1 MTELDDQAC
10 AHRHIEW
17 WQNSETHVTACGW
30 RCIDCDMPFGPT
42 CCATRQEQ
50 AEIESPVA
58 ALAEKDRRITE
69 LEGELQRISF
79 AAGNVAMHTG
89 WPIEAQKALVAS
101 ETKVMELAAV
111 MRKATALLYEAYE
124 LVNDGSTQGKQ
135 WEAFKRVCAGISQLN
150 QHDPGDIL
158 AEHSRET
165 RRKILLEA
173 ADEIK
178 PINPSPIGP
187 LHYAGLKMA
196 ENHLRAM
203 AEKEGA

>member
-42 CCATRQEQ
+42 CFATQQEQ
-50 AEIESPVA
+50 AKIESLVA
-58 ALAEKDRRITE
+58 ALAEKDRRI
-69 LEGELQRISF
+69 
-79 AAGNVAMHTG
+79 A
-89 WPIEAQKALVAS
+89 
-101 ETKVMELAAV
+101 ELAAV

-135 WEAFKRVCAGISQLN
+135 WEAFKKVCAGISQLN
-150 QHDPGDIL
+150 QLDPGAIL

-178 PINPSPIGP
+178 PINPSPVGP

>member
-1 MTELDDQAC
+1 MPPTEPDLDRPEELAG
-10 AHRHIEW
+10 AATPGPWRT
-17 WQNSETHVTACGW
+17 NVTVYSERDVVITDWLKDGNHLVLADLSFECTYVGLTLEERRANA
-30 RCIDCDMPFGPT
+30 RLI
-42 CCATRQEQ
+42 
-50 AEIESPVA
+50 VA
-58 ALAEKDRRITE
+58 LRNALPAILAKLR
-69 LEGELQRISF
+69 EGERAEELN
-79 AAGNVAMHTG
+79 AASHDMLM
-89 WPIEAQKALVAS
+89 KANARL
-101 ETKVMELAAV
+101 T
-111 MRKATALLYEAYE
+111 
-124 LVNDGSTQGKQ
+124 
-135 WEAFKRVCAGISQLN
+135 
-150 QHDPGDIL
+150 